1 MTHGTTSDIKLIQIL
16 KFLFFAGN
24 NPPSKQVNGFWF
36 HSSQGHQLLKLA
48 MGEEALSANCI
59 VKTASGTHYLKYNRW
74 GDTRQRFV
82 PYKGKPMGRKICG
95 EVSRY
100 HRDLARKMGIERS
113 EVYPIHRS
121 SSPPRNWRA
130 SGLRDTNPR
139 IRGRKLYNPEV
150 EDISDEE
157 APRNGGQ
164 ALPKKGEEGGLP
176 TRKGRPGLPLAT
188 FPTAREE
195 GPPPLMKAARKDKEK
210 RA

>member
-1 MTHGTTSDIKLIQIL
+1 M
-16 KFLFFAGN
+16 
-24 NPPSKQVNGFWF
+24 NGFWF

-59 VKTASGTHYLKYNRW
+59 LKTASGTHYLKYNRW
-74 GDTRQRFV
+74 GDTRQRFA
-82 PYKGKPMGRKICG
+82 PYKGKPMGRKTCG

-113 EVYPIHRS
+113 EVYPIHRN

-157 APRNGGQ
+157 APRNHGQ
-164 ALPKKGEEGGLP
+164 AFPQERRERRTSNKEMEARVTFGHFSNSKRGRTPSPDLSYKKRQGEEGNSYTP
-176 TRKGRPGLPLAT
+176 
-188 FPTAREE
+188 
-195 GPPPLMKAARKDKEK
+195 
-210 RA
+210 